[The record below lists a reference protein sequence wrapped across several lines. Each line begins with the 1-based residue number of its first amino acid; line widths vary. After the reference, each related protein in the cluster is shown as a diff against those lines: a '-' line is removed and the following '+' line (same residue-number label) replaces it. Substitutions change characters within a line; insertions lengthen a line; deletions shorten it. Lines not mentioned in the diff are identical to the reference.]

1 MLRWAI
7 SYTFVLHKLILQD
20 KLLEG
25 RGKRALTSH
34 SATFI
39 EFVAALQDA
48 LYKVQLTSPYRKE
61 CGNKK

>member
-7 SYTFVLHKLILQD
+7 TYTLSQHKVILQD

-25 RGKRALTSH
+25 RGKRVLRSR

-39 EFVAALQDA
+39 EFDAALQDA
-48 LYKVQLTSPYRKE
+48 LYKVRLTSPYRKE
-61 CGNKK
+61 CSKKN

>member
-1 MLRWAI
+1 MLHWAI
-7 SYTFVLHKLILQD
+7 SYTLSHHKVILQD

-25 RGKRALTSH
+25 RGKRVLTSH

-48 LYKVQLTSPYRKE
+48 LYNVRLTSPYRKE
-61 CGNKK
+61 CGNKN